1 MSALAAVAAHTARAV
16 PSTVE
21 ALRERIRQ
29 MEAAPRFS
37 QLTMSTGI
45 EVFDALLQG
54 GFPAGTV
61 IELMGSPASGKTSLA
76 LKVVAQATRQRR
88 LCAYIDTAKQL
99 YAPAAQGL
107 GVDLK
112 AVLVLRPKLASQAVW
127 AALQLLRSGCFA
139 VTVLD
144 IAHVPALSF
153 TEIKKLTDAVAKSQT
168 VLLVLTAPA
177 TRPTGALQFE
187 VKAQGVDTI
196 AIECLRSRKGHVAV
210 LPLPL
215 STLTVPPAILRP
227 RAPNA
232 MLVCQA
238 KPTVQQRAFSRPQK
252 GLERNGQQGVY
263 GQRPGRDVTMP
274 SLFGAP
280 SLGG

>member
-1 MSALAAVAAHTARAV
+1 MPALSAATATAARAV
-16 PSTVE
+16 PSTIE

-29 MEAAPRFS
+29 MEAAPRLS
-37 QLTMSTGI
+37 QLTMSTG
-45 EVFDALLQG
+45 VKAFDALLQG

-61 IELMGSPASGKTSLA
+61 IELMGGPASGKTSLA
-76 LKVVAQATRQRR
+76 LKVVAQATQRR
-88 LCAYIDTAKQL
+88 QLCAYIDTPRQL

-107 GVDLK
+107 GVDLN
-112 AVLVLRPKLASQAVW
+112 AMLVLRPKIASQAVW

-144 IAHVPALSF
+144 IAQVAVLPFA
-153 TEIKKLTDAVAKSQT
+153 EIKKLTDAVAKSQT

-177 TRPTGALQFE
+177 PRPTGALQFE
-187 VKAQGVDTI
+187 IQPREVDAVT
-196 AIECLRSRKGHVAV
+196 IECLRSRKGYFAA
-210 LPLPL
+210 LPL
-215 STLTVPPAILRP
+215 SLSALTMPPAILRP
-227 RAPNA
+227 RAPN
-232 MLVCQA
+232 VRPKRQIQ
-238 KPTVQQRAFSRPQK
+238 PTVQIKAFSRPQS

-280 SLGG
+280 TLGG